1 MSKNIDIRNLKQ
13 FQKKIERMEQNLKPD
28 FDKIRTIILSKKFMN
43 QHTNFDSF
51 DELLAFGNYIV
62 NSEED
67 FLAIPDNE
75 FDLFIVKNTDFPDW
89 QTMLDAAYSKYLESC
104 LR

>member
-1 MSKNIDIRNLKQ
+1 MSKNVDIKNLKR
-13 FQKKIERMEQNLKPD
+13 FQKKIEKIEQNSKSE
-28 FDKIRTIILSKKFMN
+28 FDKIRTIILNKKFMN

-51 DELLAFGNYIV
+51 DELLTFGGYIV

-75 FDLFIVKNTDFPDW
+75 FDSFIFENTDFPNW
-89 QTMLDAAYSKYLESC
+89 QTMLDTAYSKYLKSC

>member
-1 MSKNIDIRNLKQ
+1 MSKNVDIKNLKR
-13 FQKKIERMEQNLKPD
+13 FQKKIEKIEQNSKSE
-28 FDKIRTIILSKKFMN
+28 FDKIRTIILNKKFMN

-75 FDLFIVKNTDFPDW
+75 FDL
-89 QTMLDAAYSKYLESC
+89 
-104 LR
+104 

>member
-1 MSKNIDIRNLKQ
+1 
-13 FQKKIERMEQNLKPD
+13 
-28 FDKIRTIILSKKFMN
+28 
-43 QHTNFDSF
+43 
-51 DELLAFGNYIV
+51 FGGYIV

-75 FDLFIVKNTDFPDW
+75 FDSFIVENTDFPNW
-89 QTMLDAAYSKYLESC
+89 QTMLDTAYSKYLKSC

>member
-1 MSKNIDIRNLKQ
+1 MSKNVDIKNLKR
-13 FQKKIERMEQNLKPD
+13 FQKKIEKIEQNSKSE
-28 FDKIRTIILSKKFMN
+28 FDKIRTIILNKKFMN

-51 DELLAFGNYIV
+51 GGYIV

-67 FLAIPDNE
+67 FLSIPDNE
-75 FDLFIVKNTDFPDW
+75 FDSFIVENTDFPNW
-89 QTMLDAAYSKYLESC
+89 QTMLDTAYSKYLKSC

>member
-1 MSKNIDIRNLKQ
+1 MSKNVDIKNLKR
-13 FQKKIERMEQNLKPD
+13 FQKKIEKIEQNSKSE
-28 FDKIRTIILSKKFMN
+28 FDKIRTIILNKKFMN

-51 DELLAFGNYIV
+51 DELLTFGGYIV

-75 FDLFIVKNTDFPDW
+75 FDSFIVENTDFPNW
-89 QTMLDAAYSKYLESC
+89 QTMLDTAYSKYLKSC